1 MHLVGF
7 IMKKCPHTVCRTQTW
22 RVLPFQSYLQ
32 PLVLVRYLLLSF
44 FEVRNI
50 QRVQK
55 LLKNIRSMRT
65 LTLVTCFALLSS
77 PHVRHLT
84 ARLLSDD
91 DIKLMIPV
99 GKGTSELCLS
109 LLLLQRA
116 LWLLEAD
123 ITAPPK
129 SAVTPHKLLCT
140 LFTYWQSLPDFCN
153 RSVTQLIMTLTQPK

>member
-1 MHLVGF
+1 
-7 IMKKCPHTVCRTQTW
+7 
-22 RVLPFQSYLQ
+22 
-32 PLVLVRYLLLSF
+32 
-44 FEVRNI
+44 
-50 QRVQK
+50 
-55 LLKNIRSMRT
+55 MRT

-116 LWLLEAD
+116 L
-123 ITAPPK
+123 
-129 SAVTPHKLLCT
+129 
-140 LFTYWQSLPDFCN
+140 
-153 RSVTQLIMTLTQPK
+153 